1 MPLPSDTALPPI
13 WHPAWLLPVSSIDI
27 ELGLRQLSTM
37 LGSGVSILSGLR
49 TVNEQSDR
57 PRQRALWGA
66 LEDRIRA
73 GGSLSDAMRS
83 IRGGAFSEYVIQLAR
98 VGEQSGELALCL
110 SRAAE
115 HLEMHRNIRL
125 MVANALMYPII
136 ATLMAFGV
144 SLYLVAGVI
153 PKIARFIETGG
164 ASLPAITRA
173 LIDTSNWL
181 RGNGPLLLAIV
192 AGATA
197 AWLAL
202 RRHPAGRETQDA
214 LLLRLPI
221 SGRILRIS
229 ATAVFAR
236 GLGMLS
242 DSGVTLLDSLSA
254 LEKLIINRRLSRR
267 IARARADVMRG
278 ETLARALEKAPEFLP
293 LLRRMTAV
301 AENSGTLG
309 ATLSEVAKFH
319 EQLLVISIKRFSVII
334 EPLLIIVTGAIVGF
348 VYIAFFMA
356 LFSMVGSL

>member
-1 MPLPSDTALPPI
+1 MNSNLPPI
-13 WHPAWLLPVSSIDI
+13 WHPAWLLPVSTIDI
-27 ELGLRQLSTM
+27 ELGLRQLATM
-37 LGSGVSILSGLR
+37 LGSGVSILSALR
-49 TVNEQSDR
+49 SIYEQTDR
-57 PRQRALWGA
+57 PRQRALWGGI
-66 LEDRIRA
+66 ENRIRA
-73 GGSLSDAMRS
+73 GGSLSDAMRAS
-83 IRGGAFSEYVIQLAR
+83 RAFGEYVVQLAR

-125 MVANALMYPII
+125 MVANALMYPAI

-164 ASLPAITRA
+164 ARLPAITRA
-173 LIDTSNWL
+173 LIDSSNWL
-181 RGNGPLLLAIV
+181 RGNAPLLLIII
-192 AGATA
+192 AGLTA

-214 LLLRLPI
+214 LLLRLPV

-242 DSGVTLLDSLSA
+242 DSGVSLLDSLAA
-254 LEKLIINRRLSRR
+254 LEKLMTNRRLSRR
-267 IARARADVMRG
+267 IAQARTDVMRG
-278 ETLARALEKAPEFLP
+278 ETLTRALEKAPEFLP
-293 LLRRMTAV
+293 LLRRMTSV
-301 AENSGTLG
+301 AETSGTLG

-356 LFSMVGSL
+356 LFSMVSSI